1 MKAPAGLFC
10 VSKVLVSVLLGRNRV
25 RGIDRGGGV
34 LLKKME
40 CINDEPPS
48 ERALENVS
56 QQ

>member
-1 MKAPAGLFC
+1 MKASAGLFC
-10 VSKVLVSVLLGRNRV
+10 VSKVLFSVLLGRNRV
-25 RGIDRGGGV
+25 RGIDRGGAP
-34 LLKKME
+34 LKKME